1 VSNYPTTKFELT
13 FDDEVVELELEFK
26 FSENADEFLDV
37 GMFVQL
43 MTQVLLAS
51 MSSGTSD

>member
-1 VSNYPTTKFELT
+1 MSNYPTTKFELT